1 MKVYVVKNKQT
12 KEYQTVVMDFIP
24 DIRQSDI
31 FIDYEVALAYCPSD
45 CEVVE
50 CELLEKNQLADY
62 TKQVRKEVFASLKEK
77 YKQKMQ
83 NALDDFDEELGHIN
97 CDEVLEELLEEIGFN
112 EVLELYQSQKK
123 WYS

>member
-1 MKVYVVKNKQT
+1 MKVYVIKSKQT

-50 CELLEKNQLADY
+50 CELMEKTELSDY
-62 TKQVRKEVFASLKEK
+62 TKQVRKEVCDEIRTFVYDTFKEFG
-77 YKQKMQ
+77 Y
-83 NALDDFDEELGHIN
+83 FDETDLEHILDQIQGETKN
-97 CDEVLEELLEEIGFN
+97 AET
-112 EVLELYQSQKK
+112 K
-123 WYS
+123 

>member
-1 MKVYVVKNKQT
+1 MKVYVIKSKQT

-50 CELLEKNQLADY
+50 CELMEKTELSDY
-62 TKQVRKEVFASLKEK
+62 IKQVRKEV
-77 YKQKMQ
+77 
-83 NALDDFDEELGHIN
+83 
-97 CDEVLEELLEEIGFN
+97 CEEIRKTLFEFLLTYDVITDKLDQLQGETKN
-112 EVLELYQSQKK
+112 AETK
-123 WYS
+123 

>member
-1 MKVYVVKNKQT
+1 MKVYVIKSKQT

-50 CELLEKNQLADY
+50 CELMEKTELADY
-62 TKQVRKEVFASLKEK
+62 TKQVRKEV
-77 YKQKMQ
+77 
-83 NALDDFDEELGHIN
+83 
-97 CDEVLEELLEEIGFN
+97 CEEIRKTLFEFLLTYDVITDKLDQIQGKQN
-112 EVLELYQSQKK
+112 D
-123 WYS
+123 

>member
-1 MKVYVVKNKQT
+1 MDSFRRKEMKVYVIKSKQT

-50 CELLEKNQLADY
+50 CELMEKTELTDY
-62 TKQVRKEVFASLKEK
+62 TKQVRKEVCEEIRKTLFEYLKVNS
-77 YKQKMQ
+77 M
-83 NALDDFDEELGHIN
+83 EELEN
-97 CDEVLEELLEEIGFN
+97 LSLLDSTLTYDVITDKLDQLQGET
-112 EVLELYQSQKK
+112 K
-123 WYS
+123 

>member
-1 MKVYVVKNKQT
+1 MVLRRKQMKVYVIKSKQT

-50 CELLEKNQLADY
+50 CELMEKTELSDY
-62 TKQVRKEVFASLKEK
+62 IKQVRKEV
-77 YKQKMQ
+77 
-83 NALDDFDEELGHIN
+83 
-97 CDEVLEELLEEIGFN
+97 CEEIRKTLFEFLLTYDVITDKLDQIQGETKN
-112 EVLELYQSQKK
+112 AETK
-123 WYS
+123 

>member
-1 MKVYVVKNKQT
+1 MKVYVIKSKQT

-50 CELLEKNQLADY
+50 CELMEKTELADY
-62 TKQVRKEVFASLKEK
+62 TKQVRKEVLDIIEEKFNCCGYVEEKFEDIKKYVLDQINELKGE
-77 YKQKMQ
+77 
-83 NALDDFDEELGHIN
+83 
-97 CDEVLEELLEEIGFN
+97 
-112 EVLELYQSQKK
+112 
-123 WYS
+123 

>member
-1 MKVYVVKNKQT
+1 MKVYVIKSKQT

-50 CELLEKNQLADY
+50 CELMEKTELSDY
-62 TKQVRKEVFASLKEK
+62 TKQVRKEVIEETKENLLKLEP
-77 YKQKMQ
+77 YCIEQPNLYDFNCQ
-83 NALDDFDEELGHIN
+83 EIIDILDQIEQGEQ
-97 CDEVLEELLEEIGFN
+97 V
-112 EVLELYQSQKK
+112 
-123 WYS
+123 

>member
-1 MKVYVVKNKQT
+1 MKVYVIKSKQT

-50 CELLEKNQLADY
+50 CELMEKTELSDY
-62 TKQVRKEVFASLKEK
+62 TKQVRKEVLDIIEEK
-77 YKQKMQ
+77 FNCCGYVEEKFEDIKKYV
-83 NALDDFDEELGHIN
+83 LDQIEQGET
-97 CDEVLEELLEEIGFN
+97 
-112 EVLELYQSQKK
+112 K
-123 WYS
+123 

>member
-1 MKVYVVKNKQT
+1 MKVYVIKSKQT

-50 CELLEKNQLADY
+50 CELMEKTELADY
-62 TKQVRKEVFASLKEK
+62 TKQVRKEVFIELKEK

-83 NALDDFDEELGHIN
+83 NALSNDEEVGHSN
-97 CDEVLEELLEEIGFN
+97 CDEVLEELLEEIGFD
-112 EVLELYQSQKK
+112 EVLKLYRSQRK
-123 WYS
+123 WYA

>member
-1 MKVYVVKNKQT
+1 MKVYIIKSKQT

-50 CELLEKNQLADY
+50 CELMEKTELSDY
-62 TKQVRKEVFASLKEK
+62 TKQVRKEVCEEV
-77 YKQKMQ
+77 YKKCEPLFRLV
-83 NALDDFDEELGHIN
+83 NNYDNGDVIERNELVDI
-97 CDEVLEELLEEIGFN
+97 LEQIQGE
-112 EVLELYQSQKK
+112 
-123 WYS
+123 

>member
-1 MKVYVVKNKQT
+1 MKVYVIKSKQT

-50 CELLEKNQLADY
+50 CELMEKTELADY
-62 TKQVRKEVFASLKEK
+62 TKQVRKEVCEKIKKQIFNHFNVKNMEEYENLSLLDSLFTAEAVTEILDTILKE
-77 YKQKMQ
+77 YQKG
-83 NALDDFDEELGHIN
+83 ES
-97 CDEVLEELLEEIGFN
+97 N
-112 EVLELYQSQKK
+112 E
-123 WYS
+123 